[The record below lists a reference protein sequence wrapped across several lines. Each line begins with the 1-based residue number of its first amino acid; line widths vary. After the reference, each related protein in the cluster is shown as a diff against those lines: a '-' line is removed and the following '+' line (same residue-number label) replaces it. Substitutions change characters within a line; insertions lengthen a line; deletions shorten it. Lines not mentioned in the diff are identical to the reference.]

1 MSNQYPEVI
10 VMKKNFGKIL
20 KTGFVLAQFTVI
32 ALTIGCENNTHQTSP
47 KKTTPP
53 AEPAQP
59 PEINQTKGKLPMKI
73 ESTAFDPN
81 QPIPKKFT
89 GEGDDISP
97 PLTFANLPDGTGE
110 LALICDDPDA
120 PTPEPWVHWV
130 IYKIPATTTAL
141 SQALA
146 PAPQISE
153 PDGALQGLNSWP
165 SDNIGY
171 RGPMPPPG
179 HGVHHYHFKLYALD
193 QPLELQPGL
202 SKNQLLAAMQN
213 HILAQA
219 ELIGTYQ
226 R

>member
-1 MSNQYPEVI
+1 
-10 VMKKNFGKIL
+10 MKKNFGKIL

-130 IYKIPATTTAL
+130 IYKIPPPPTPWARPSPQLRKFPNPTELCKASIPGPATTSATAAPCPRPATASTTTISNSTHSISL
-141 SQALA
+141 SNSS
-146 PAPQISE
+146 PAYPKI
-153 PDGALQGLNSWP
+153 NS
-165 SDNIGY
+165 S
-171 RGPMPPPG
+171 PPCKTTSSLRP
-179 HGVHHYHFKLYALD
+179 
-193 QPLELQPGL
+193 
-202 SKNQLLAAMQN
+202 N
-213 HILAQA
+213 
-219 ELIGTYQ
+219 
-226 R
+226 

>member
-1 MSNQYPEVI
+1 
-10 VMKKNFGKIL
+10 MKKYFSKIL
-20 KTGFVLAQFTVI
+20 KTGFVLAQITVI
-32 ALTIGCENNTHQTSP
+32 TLTIGCENNTPQATPQKSNPPTQPSQIP
-47 KKTTPP
+47 KID
-53 AEPAQP
+53 QM
-59 PEINQTKGKLPMKI
+59 KGELPMKI
-73 ESTAFDPN
+73 ESTAFAAN

-97 PLTFANLPDGTGE
+97 PLTFTNLPEGTGE

-141 SQALA
+141 GQAMA
-146 PAPQISE
+146 PTPQMSE
-153 PDGALQGLNSWP
+153 PAGALQGLNSWP
-165 SDNIGY
+165 SNNIGY

-179 HGVHHYHFKLYALD
+179 HGVHHYHFKLFALD
-193 QPLELQPGL
+193 QPLDLKPGL
-202 SKNQLLAAMQN
+202 SKNQLLAAMKN

-219 ELIGTYQ
+219 ELIGTYK